1 MHGLDVIKTLRSE
14 SQDIRIVA
22 LSGSGVED
30 LKKSTKIGAD
40 RAIEKPFLTRELLG
54 AVNDGLSK
62 NE

>member
-1 MHGLDVIKTLRSE
+1 
-14 SQDIRIVA
+14 
-22 LSGSGVED
+22 